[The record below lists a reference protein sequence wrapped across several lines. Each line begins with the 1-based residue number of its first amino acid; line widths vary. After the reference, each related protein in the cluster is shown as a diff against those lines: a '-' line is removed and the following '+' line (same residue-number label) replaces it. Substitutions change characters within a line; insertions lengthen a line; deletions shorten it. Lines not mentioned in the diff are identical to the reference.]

1 MKILKVTSRTPQSS
15 LRLRL
20 GLEEWGE
27 QRDKQSKSNDK
38 RTALICTN
46 QTQPMLPLETII
58 CEIQLKM
65 FPFFDTN
72 WPYEHRRIPGRPTLG
87 ARDFSSAVSGF
98 CQVFI
103 VTRARSFG
111 LRPTPKIPAAREKN
125 LWYPGYG
132 RPFSPP
138 ESYFSGG
145 EKRRPEMRLFASYDA
160 KEFNKKKQSVIFT
173 VGLSYEINN
182 QRRSEVVRPSC
193 H

>member
-20 GLEEWGE
+20 GVEEWGE

-72 WPYEHRRIPGRPTLG
+72 
-87 ARDFSSAVSGF
+87 
-98 CQVFI
+98 
-103 VTRARSFG
+103 
-111 LRPTPKIPAAREKN
+111 
-125 LWYPGYG
+125 
-132 RPFSPP
+132 
-138 ESYFSGG
+138 
-145 EKRRPEMRLFASYDA
+145 
-160 KEFNKKKQSVIFT
+160 
-173 VGLSYEINN
+173 
-182 QRRSEVVRPSC
+182 
-193 H
+193 